1 MSKLGESIL
10 SVVAVGETRFRIS
23 KMISRIGHRPQKA
36 FWGITLSLEA
46 LGKAPGSGTPS
57 QIGLWAGVAI
67 LEINLLPNQSCH
79 VDFKH
84 FLYHHVNDDRPQP
97 HN

>member
-1 MSKLGESIL
+1 M
-10 SVVAVGETRFRIS
+10 
-23 KMISRIGHRPQKA
+23 PQKA
-36 FWGITLSLEA
+36 FWGTMLSLEV
-46 LGKAPGSGTPS
+46 LGEAPGGSTPS
-57 QIGLWAGVAI
+57 QIGLWAGVVI

-84 FLYHHVNDDRPQP
+84 FLYHHVNANRPQP